1 MPPPTFSTKDGRI
14 TVDGSGPG
22 GRALSPP
29 PRPNGGATLPPIF
42 SKGDSH
48 GTPGSRRGSEA
59 VEGRLSSGPRRLLG
73 ALPIVVRDALERSA
87 RAEWKRKPAAPGV
100 CRAQQARTP
109 RQLLS
114 LCFATLLSFVMSQ
127 PRPKQTQICEVESE
141 RTFGVGSRAVC
152 ADLMGG
158 IDRAGGGTGAGPCG
172 GRGAAAGS
180 ASSGLAP
187 YVQCE

>member
-29 PRPNGGATLPPIF
+29 PLPNGGATLPPIF
-42 SKGDSH
+42 SNGDSQ
-48 GTPGSRRGSEA
+48 GTPGSRRGREA
-59 VEGRLSSGPRRLLG
+59 VEGRLSSGPRRPLG

-100 CRAQQARTP
+100 CRAQQPHTP
-109 RQLLS
+109 RQLLRL

-127 PRPKQTQICEVESE
+127 PKPKQAQICD
-141 RTFGVGSRAVC
+141 VGS
-152 ADLMGG
+152 
-158 IDRAGGGTGAGPCG
+158 
-172 GRGAAAGS
+172 GRGPLASEAARCV
-180 ASSGLAP
+180 P
-187 YVQCE
+187 I